1 MKFSP
6 ADPHTQDIFSRRG
19 DAVLMTTTDTQDGFA
34 PYDLTIIEGCPS
46 SVHGLHYLV
55 AHGNVVER
63 AVFRSV
69 AAAKTYAARWY
80 MDNRERIAS

>member
-6 ADPHTQDIFSRRG
+6 ADPYTQDIFARHG

-55 AHGNVVER
+55 AHGGVVER
-63 AVFRSV
+63 AVFKSV
-69 AAAKTYAARWY
+69 AQAKTYAARWY
-80 MDNRERIAS
+80 LDNRERIAA